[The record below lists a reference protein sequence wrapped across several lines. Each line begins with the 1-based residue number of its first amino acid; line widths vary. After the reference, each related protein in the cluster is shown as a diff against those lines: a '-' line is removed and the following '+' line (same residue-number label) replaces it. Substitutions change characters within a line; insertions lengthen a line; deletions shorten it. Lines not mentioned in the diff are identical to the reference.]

1 MNLSTWK
8 SNIPKKRNPATSSA
22 HVIIESDRTSISKI
36 SNCKLGQITFESKDL
51 NSPRDRVIEENK
63 DSLKYKNISN
73 TYIERRIVDS
83 VADGFPIFSHG
94 QPLGGDNVGYESC
107 SRVGIS
113 CADGEGTDQICN
125 RGKCVIGHLNRIK
138 DNKWEYISS
147 SFFRAKSVSD
157 GEFNLKYFLNGDR
170 EVNTYS
176 VLRGNAFSFSDNG
189 PLELEISSP
198 ASVFTKI
205 ILPPVFYF
213 SEYFST
219 EPLLDRDIRLNLVFK
234 KPTND
239 IIGILDRRERFL
251 SHILLLAY
259 PNSFQKELS
268 EVLYSSPDQKI
279 KNELELFFST
289 IHPEWV
295 KEANRVIGEKFEE
308 TSTNKSFVLTTYSEL
323 HSLFQSCIQ
332 VSGSSIVRSS
342 CNYRKDDI
350 ARPVY
355 SRLPGIAEA
364 YRSDPLFSDNE
375 TPAQW
380 LTSGVDEFLSQKKD
394 QIVSFYQD
402 YLDPQTCSP
411 GVLDWLAQHVGL
423 FGDLWD
429 ERWDRKIK
437 VAMIENAFGWW
448 DREKTTLLPGGV
460 EIKTPKGEVLSR
472 FPFTS
477 SELWTQSQSEEN
489 FLRVSLNEI
498 GTILANEDTGETVD
512 YSTYMEKTPNT
523 QNHTLSLTPVNKLR
537 IYDGRWNGLMES
549 KGSLLSFAFL
559 SSMFGL
565 KAHSAEEIK
574 LRKVINTGETFSSKI
589 FIFEPKSG
597 LRQAESSAPPLWPY
611 KSDVLQVG
619 DGSDLESG
627 NFTNQII
634 AGVSR
639 VTTPEDSKNVF
650 FRLPYYY
657 NRDGKSWDR
666 VGYIAKNWMP
676 DNLNKVIQ
684 YPYLSADL
692 WAVGDG
698 FFEPEFVSSELL
710 GQDLI
715 LTEDAEEYINTE
727 DSAALTR

>member
-1 MNLSTWK
+1 MNLSAWK
-8 SNIPKKRNPATSSA
+8 SNIPRRKNPAISSA
-22 HVIIESDRTSISKI
+22 HVITELDKTSVSKI

-51 NSPRDRVIEENK
+51 NSPRDRVIEENQ

-73 TYIERRIVDS
+73 TYIQRRIVGLTD
-83 VADGFPIFSHG
+83 DGFPILSHG

-107 SRVGIS
+107 SRVGTN

-125 RGKCVIGHLNRIK
+125 RGKCVIGYLNRVK
-138 DNKWEYISS
+138 NNKWEYSS
-147 SFFRAKSVSD
+147 VNTFKAKSTPD
-157 GEFNLKYFLNGDR
+157 GQYSLKYFLSGER
-170 EVNTYS
+170 EITTHS
-176 VLRGNAFSFSDNG
+176 VLRGTTFTFSDNG
-189 PLELEISSP
+189 PLELKISSP

-205 ILPPVFYF
+205 ALPPIYYL
-213 SEYFST
+213 SEYFSS
-219 EPLLDRDIRLNLVFK
+219 EPYIDRDIRLNLVFK
-234 KPTND
+234 KPNND

-251 SHILLLAY
+251 SHILLSAY
-259 PNSFQKELS
+259 PNSFQRELS
-268 EVLYSSPDQKI
+268 DILYSSPDQKI
-279 KNELELFFST
+279 KDELEMFFSVL
-289 IHPEWV
+289 HSEWV
-295 KEANRVIGEKFEE
+295 KEANRVVGEKFVEV
-308 TSTNKSFVLTTYSEL
+308 SNNKEFLLGIYDEL

-332 VSGSSIVRSS
+332 VSRSSITRSS

-394 QIVSFYQD
+394 QIISFYQD

-448 DREKTTLLPGGV
+448 DREKTTLLPGNV

-477 SELWTQSQSEEN
+477 SELWTQDQTEEN
-489 FLRVSLNEI
+489 FLKVCLNEV
-498 GTILANEDTGETVD
+498 GVVSTNGDTGEIVG
-512 YSTYMEKTPNT
+512 YSTYKEKTFSPST
-523 QNHTLSLTPVNKLR
+523 SILSLIPTNQLK

-559 SSMFGL
+559 SSVFGL
-565 KAHSAEEIK
+565 KSHSAEEIK
-574 LRKVINTGETFSSKI
+574 IRKIINTGETFSSKI
-589 FIFEPKSG
+589 FIFEPKNG
-597 LRQAESSAPPLWPY
+597 LRGAESSAPPLWPY

-619 DGSDLESG
+619 GEEDVESG
-627 NFTNQII
+627 NFTNQIV

-639 VTTPEDSKNVF
+639 VTTPKDSKNVF

-666 VGYIAKNWMP
+666 VRYIAKNWMP
-676 DNLNKVIQ
+676 DNLNKIIQ

-698 FFEPEFVSSELL
+698 FFEPE
-710 GQDLI
+710 I
-715 LTEDAEEYINTE
+715 EEVQP
-727 DSAALTR
+727 